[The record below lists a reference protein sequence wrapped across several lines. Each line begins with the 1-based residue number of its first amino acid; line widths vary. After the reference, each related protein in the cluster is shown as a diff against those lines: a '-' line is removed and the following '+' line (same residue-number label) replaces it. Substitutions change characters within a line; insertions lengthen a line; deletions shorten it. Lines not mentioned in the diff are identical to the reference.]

1 MFGFVMKFASRKKNT
16 WNKKVTGIVSEKTD
30 SWVPS
35 VGSVKTGSGWES
47 QKASKWN
54 VRLKKKKRKHTQ
66 IEINFKKKTQQ
77 FFLRRDSKPQKK
89 RNSKIDF

>member
-1 MFGFVMKFASRKKNT
+1 M
-16 WNKKVTGIVSEKTD
+16 SEKTD

-54 VRLKKKKRKHTQ
+54 MRLKKEKGKHTQ
-66 IEINFKKKTQQ
+66 IEINSKKKKQ

-89 RNSKIDF
+89 KEI

>member
-1 MFGFVMKFASRKKNT
+1 M
-16 WNKKVTGIVSEKTD
+16 SEKTD

-54 VRLKKKKRKHTQ
+54 MRLKKKKGKHTQ
-66 IEINFKKKTQQ
+66 IEINSKKKKV
-77 FFLRRDSKPQKK
+77 FLEKRFKTTKK
-89 RNSKIDF
+89 KKEI

>member
-1 MFGFVMKFASRKKNT
+1 M
-16 WNKKVTGIVSEKTD
+16 SEKTD

-54 VRLKKKKRKHTQ
+54 MRLKKKKGKHTQ
-66 IEINFKKKTQQ
+66 IEINSKKKKQ

-89 RNSKIDF
+89 KEI